1 MGLALTAAVLFWLRK
16 GAPGSAPRRAA
27 FLFASALVIQCA
39 FQAAAAF
46 APGTFG

>member
-1 MGLALTAAVLFWLRK
+1 MGLALATAVLFWLRDS
-16 GAPGSAPRRAA
+16 APGSAPRRAV
-27 FLFASALVIQCA
+27 FLFGSALVIQCA